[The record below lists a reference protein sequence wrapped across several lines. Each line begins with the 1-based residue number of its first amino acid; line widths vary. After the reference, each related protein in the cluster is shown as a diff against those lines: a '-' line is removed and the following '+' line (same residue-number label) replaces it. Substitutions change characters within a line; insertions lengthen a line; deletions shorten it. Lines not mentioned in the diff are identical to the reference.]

1 LDTDQI
7 IDQARQKQPHL
18 HKLLKRILQI
28 IPDSINNLMIALTSY
43 YPHKSLLQV
52 TQEYFLEN
60 LIEITAYCPA
70 VLEFIVGLIIDRLI
84 QIDVDIVLDE
94 IPDEEETD
102 ELKEGVFVMEEDHRK
117 VQDHI
122 IAAKKLDGC
131 ISLIINWIKDS
142 NETRRNEIF
151 SSLMKAF
158 DQSILLTHQC
168 KYTQFIIFYIC
179 QLKSTYFE
187 CFVINHLLSL
197 LLDDNCAGLIRI
209 SASSYIASFLG
220 RSKFAPLQCTI
231 KVCNRLAKWIHNYI
245 YQHQNKHIDPTK
257 HMLFY
262 STVQTLF
269 YIIIFKH
276 EELEELSQSTQLF
289 KQLDI
294 SSIVYSQFY
303 PFKIILS
310 SVAEEFAK
318 IVSQLNIGDF
328 PFQETGESPFEFF
341 FPFEPCLLK
350 TTATHIQDYY
360 AFWEGGDDNNDED
373 IEEVEEVCNMVT
385 NSVSL

>member
-1 LDTDQI
+1 
-7 IDQARQKQPHL
+7 
-18 HKLLKRILQI
+18 
-28 IPDSINNLMIALTSY
+28 
-43 YPHKSLLQV
+43 
-52 TQEYFLEN
+52 
-60 LIEITAYCPA
+60 
-70 VLEFIVGLIIDRLI
+70 
-84 QIDVDIVLDE
+84 
-94 IPDEEETD
+94 
-102 ELKEGVFVMEEDHRK
+102 MEEDNRK

-131 ISLIINWIKDS
+131 VSLIINWIKDS
-142 NETRRNEIF
+142 NETRRNDIF

-187 CFVINHLLSL
+187 CFIINHLLSL
-197 LLDDNCAGLIRI
+197 LLDDNCAVLIRI
-209 SASSYIASFLG
+209 SVSSYIASFLG
-220 RSKFAPLQCTI
+220 RSIFAPVQCTI

-276 EELEELSQSTQLF
+276 EELEELSQSSQLLE
-289 KQLDI
+289 QLDI
-294 SSIVYSQFY
+294 NSMVYSQFY
-303 PFKIILS
+303 PFKFILS

-318 IVSQLNIGDF
+318 IARQLKIVILIF
-328 PFQETGESPFEFF
+328 K
-341 FPFEPCLLK
+341 K
-350 TTATHIQDYY
+350 TVNPPLNFSSH
-360 AFWEGGDDNNDED
+360 
-373 IEEVEEVCNMVT
+373 
-385 NSVSL
+385 